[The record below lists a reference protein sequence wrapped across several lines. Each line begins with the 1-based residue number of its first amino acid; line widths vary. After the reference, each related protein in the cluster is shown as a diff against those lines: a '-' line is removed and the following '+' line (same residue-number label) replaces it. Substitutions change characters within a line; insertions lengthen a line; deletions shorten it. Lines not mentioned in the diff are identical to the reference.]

1 MSLRGLFITGTD
13 TGVGK
18 TFVASAIV
26 RRLRDRKIR
35 VGAYK
40 PAVSGSTP
48 GPDGPIWSDVE
59 ILYAALGGEYPREAI
74 CPQRFEAPLAPPVAA
89 HREGREID
97 ARLLIEGAGWWNDR
111 VDVLIVEG
119 AGGWLSPLADHL
131 AVADVARELGF
142 PIVIVAR
149 LSLGTINHTLLT
161 IEAAQARNV
170 PIAGIILNRAAPP
183 GVKDLS
189 EETNAVELA
198 RRTTVPI
205 LATIEH
211 EAAADLL
218 QVPALHRID
227 FAGLAGGRVR

>member
-26 RRLRDRKIR
+26 RQLRQQGVQ

-40 PAVSGSTP
+40 PAVSGSDP
-48 GPDGPIWSDVE
+48 GPEGPIWGDVE
-59 ILYAALGGEYPREAI
+59 LLHSALGGAYPREAI

-89 HREGREID
+89 RLEGREVD
-97 ARLLIEGAGWWNDR
+97 ARRLVEGAAWWNER
-111 VDVLIVEG
+111 VDLLIVEG
-119 AGGWLSPLADHL
+119 AGGWLSPIAEHVS
-131 AVADVARELGF
+131 VADVAHELGF

-161 IEAAQARNV
+161 IEAAQARKV
-170 PIAGIILNRAAPP
+170 PIAGVILNQASAP

-189 EETNAVELA
+189 VETNASELA

-211 EAAADLL
+211 APSADLL
-218 QVPALHRID
+218 QVTALRRID
-227 FAGLAGGRVR
+227 FTGLAGGRK